1 MTNTG
6 NDVDVAVIGVGHM
19 GSAHARIYRAIEGV
33 NLVAVVD
40 PDDRRAETVADEH
53 GCQSFTDVEQLLEHH
68 PGLRAASVAVPTAA
82 HRAAATPLLCR
93 RIACLIEKPLA
104 PSVVDAKA
112 LGTLAAEHGAVLQ
125 VGHTERFNP
134 AVQAIA
140 AMSITPRF
148 VEVQRVSPL
157 AFRSLDIGVVMDM
170 MIHDLDIVLMLARD
184 KVQRVDAT
192 GIAVLGE
199 GEDVANARLVF
210 EGGCVANLT
219 SSRLALKTERKM
231 RVFSE
236 DAYVSLD
243 YQKRNGMVIRKS
255 HNAAALHRVREQ
267 LAAGA
272 DLSDV
277 DYEQLVHVEELGMD
291 QANDQKDP
299 LTAQLTSFIQA
310 VHRRQ
315 PPVVDAQA
323 GYAAVEV
330 AQRVIDAIASHR
342 WEGLADVRL

>member
-1 MTNTG
+1 MPAEP

-19 GSAHARIYRAIEGV
+19 GTAHARVYGAVEGA

-40 PDDRRAETVADEH
+40 RDAERAATVADQYR
-53 GCQSFTDVEQLLEHH
+53 CDAFTDVAQLLDKH
-68 PGLRAASVAVPTAA
+68 PGLQAASVAVPTAA

-93 RIACLIEKPLA
+93 RIACLVEKPLA
-104 PSVVDAKA
+104 ASVSEARA
-112 LGTLAAEHGAVLQ
+112 LGAVAAEHGSILQ

-140 AMSITPRF
+140 AMSLKPRF
-148 VEVQRVSPL
+148 VEVHRVSPM

-170 MIHDLDIVLMLARD
+170 MIHDLDIVLMLAD
-184 KVQRVDAT
+184 SKVRRVDAT

-210 EGGCVANLT
+210 ECGCVANLT

-236 DAYVSLD
+236 HAYVSLD
-243 YQKRNGMVIRKS
+243 YQKRSGVIIRKS
-255 HNAAALHRVREQ
+255 DNDAALRQVREQ
-267 LAAGA
+267 VASGA
-272 DLSDV
+272 DLSDL
-277 DYEQLVHVEELGMD
+277 DYEKLVQVEQLQMD
-291 QANDQKDP
+291 GDGDGHDP

-310 VHRRQ
+310 VQQKR

-330 AQRVIDAIASHR
+330 AQRVIDAIGEHR